1 LTITPKRPP
10 GRRSNLTKSQKKA
23 LAELIEDG
31 PEKSGFIGNCW
42 RSPMIQE
49 PIHERFDVLYSVHY
63 ICQLLKNIGFTH
75 QNAKFV
81 SDHLNEEKRAQW
93 VGTGQ

>member
-1 LTITPKRPP
+1 
-10 GRRSNLTKSQKKA
+10 
-23 LAELIEDG
+23 
-31 PEKSGFIGNCW
+31 
-42 RSPMIQE
+42 MIQE